1 MERKR
6 VARENNVFQDYGAE
20 AGKIYDRQIRELEKS
35 EAKDGGKNREEYER
49 QKT

>member
-35 EAKDGGKNREEYER
+35 EARDGGKNREEYER